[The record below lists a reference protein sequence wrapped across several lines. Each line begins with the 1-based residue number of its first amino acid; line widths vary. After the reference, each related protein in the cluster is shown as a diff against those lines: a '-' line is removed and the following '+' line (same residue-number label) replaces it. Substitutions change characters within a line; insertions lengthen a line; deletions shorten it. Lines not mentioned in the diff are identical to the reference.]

1 LGVRWAA
8 LRSAFA
14 SSSAQRSRS
23 HWRARVW

>member
-1 LGVRWAA
+1 VRWAA